1 MDTLSREGRQRVLK
15 GHRNGM
21 RELFFVQA
29 DVFTSEAFGGNQLA
43 VFFDADGLEQKDIE
57 TLALE
62 MNFSEST
69 FIQKSTA
76 AGCNARLRISL
87 PGKEIPFA
95 GHPTVGSAA
104 VMHLRGLLP
113 ERAVLE
119 LGVGPVALEMT
130 KLGERKAHAV
140 MTQPRAELGQPLRV
154 EADAARALGLAR
166 QDLDPH
172 FPIRAAGRG
181 FRFLLVPLATRDAL
195 ARVQADAGALIT
207 LLKSAAGEGVY
218 LYTLDSPD
226 PGSLVSAR
234 MLMPIRGS
242 ILEDPATGSAAGPLA
257 AHLAACGLEGARPGR
272 KFTVRQGVE
281 MGRPSSLECNVI
293 GLPEANEGVKV
304 GGEVVVVGEGKIFY
318 EG

>member
-1 MDTLSREGRQRVLK
+1 
-15 GHRNGM
+15 M

-29 DVFTSEAFGGNQLA
+29 DVFARDAFGGNQLA
-43 VFFDADGLEQKDIE
+43 VFLDADGLEQKDIE
-57 TLALE
+57 VLALE

-69 FIQKSTA
+69 FIQKSSVP
-76 AGCNARLRISL
+76 GCHARLRISL
-87 PGKEIPFA
+87 PGKEVPFA

-119 LGVGPVALEMT
+119 LGIGPVPVEIR
-130 KLGERKAHAV
+130 KLGERAAHAV
-140 MTQPRAELGQPLRV
+140 MTQPRAELGQPLRL
-154 EADAARALGLAR
+154 EADVARALGLAR

-172 FPIRAAGRG
+172 FPVRAAGRG

-195 ARVQADAGALIT
+195 ARAQADAGALMST
-207 LLKSAAGEGVY
+207 LHGAASEGVY

-226 PGSLVSAR
+226 PGALVSAR

-272 KFTVRQGVE
+272 TFTIRQGVE
-281 MGRPSSLECNVI
+281 MGRPSSLECNVL
-293 GLPEANEGVKV
+293 GLAEANDGVRV
-304 GGEVVVVGEGKIFY
+304 GGKVVVVGEGKIFY
-318 EG
+318 GG